1 MRQKGSFLCLKKGE
15 KILQMKNDS
24 LLEKFVKKDYNNE
37 LEKVLEKKK
46 YEENVKSIL
55 LNILYKLEMSYKD
68 YKKVKQDVPSK
79 DELIENIIKIIENDC
94 DEIRLVKP
102 QSKES
107 EIIGDRTFLVEK
119 KKKRII
125 CYNVERKVLYC
136 LAKISKKNKIIND
149 KYIVINKTL
158 SDLINVGACINE
170 VEPLRDFNGYSW
182 TTIPKEIES
191 ITHNLLYQNL
201 LLLVGT
207 DFMNKWINNK
217 EFIMDYMKLF
227 KEKLEE
233 YYGKEN
239 ANKLLEVLKEVSIYL
254 EIKFDKKA
262 KEKFLRNK
270 EIVEQKLLQM
280 ADNEKFI
287 EKITVEKRN
296 IAKKIKEIDE
306 TINNKHLLEEEYEK
320 RNEVLP
326 LEEKI
331 FSLKILSKIMVDER
345 SKELEKLEKLNELL
359 NPQNYISHKKEL
371 EEQEKY
377 FKLIDNKDI
386 ESKIEKLKLNF
397 QKLFIKC
404 FEQKIEKCD
413 TKSNMLKLI
422 YEFRYYMMIPYSLE
436 KDICEEDKLKKE
448 IEKVTKKILEK
459 SHELKVIQRFSKQED
474 IDYELLKI
482 IFQNRNINIEDIEI
496 KLIREKAKIDGSKNG
511 EKCENYYIQ
520 VYDGNGVG
528 EKKEMPNSENMNKK
542 DLAIMFNKKVRVF
555 Y

>member
-496 KLIREKAKIDGSKNG
+496 KLIREKEKIDGSKNG

-542 DLAIMFNKKVRVF
+542 DLAIMFNKKVRAF

>member
-201 LLLVGT
+201 LLLVGA

-448 IEKVTKKILEK
+448 IEEVTKKILEK

-474 IDYELLKI
+474 IDYELLKR

-496 KLIREKAKIDGSKNG
+496 KLIREKEKIDGSKNG
-511 EKCENYYIQ
+511 EKCDNYYIQ

-542 DLAIMFNKKVRVF
+542 DLAIMFNKKVRAF

>member
-1 MRQKGSFLCLKKGE
+1 
-15 KILQMKNDS
+15 MKNDS

-496 KLIREKAKIDGSKNG
+496 KLIREKEKIDGSKNG

-542 DLAIMFNKKVRVF
+542 DLAIMFNKKVRAF